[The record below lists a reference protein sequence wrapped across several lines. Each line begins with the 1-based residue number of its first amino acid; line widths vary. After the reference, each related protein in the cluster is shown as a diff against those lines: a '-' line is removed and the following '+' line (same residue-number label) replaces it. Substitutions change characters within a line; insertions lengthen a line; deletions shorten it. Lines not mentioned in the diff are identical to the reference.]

1 MSYYDFLCAVCLFYG
16 MRSCQED
23 YFLSL
28 ALKEP
33 LFEERVTSA
42 MISITSLRVIDEKRK
57 IICGC
62 NEVEGKSVSYRVPQ
76 LWMFFLIWIFQVL
89 KKLLQCSIWAQID
102 LN

>member
-28 ALKEP
+28 ALREP

-42 MISITSLRVIDEKRK
+42 MISITPLRVIGTKRK
-57 IICGC
+57 INCGC
-62 NEVEGKSVSYRVPQ
+62 NEVEDKSMP
-76 LWMFFLIWIFQVL
+76 
-89 KKLLQCSIWAQID
+89 
-102 LN
+102 